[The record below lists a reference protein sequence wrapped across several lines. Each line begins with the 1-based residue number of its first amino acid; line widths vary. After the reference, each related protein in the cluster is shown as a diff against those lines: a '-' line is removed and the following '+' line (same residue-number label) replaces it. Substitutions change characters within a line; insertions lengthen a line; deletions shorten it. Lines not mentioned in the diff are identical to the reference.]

1 MFSSVADGGV
11 AGFPF
16 SVRCGDCDNLANI
29 SPRLLKR
36 ILDTI
41 FAFAGRPR
49 YGVLVAA
56 AALLQLP

>member
-11 AGFPF
+11 ARFPF

-29 SPRLLKR
+29 SPS
-36 ILDTI
+36 IVEEDTI

-49 YGVLVAA
+49 YGALVAA